1 MKVGPPARLGI
12 KPRDEDR
19 AERRKNSPPGIRLG
33 RLAAAGWI
41 LAVLGTGL
49 RAQFTP
55 REIAE
60 RENWETYLETADI
73 IGYDRPWSDRQAVTK
88 PLRLTLEKEGLRRHA
103 IWKNPAGRQRGY
115 VEGWKW
121 EIAAY
126 RLDKYLGLN
135 MIPPTVERRFRGERG
150 SCQLMVE
157 AMSNLREMRI
167 KDVKIPPD
175 RLLAWNR
182 NIYLQRAFDNL
193 IANEDRHAGN
203 YLITEDLRMIL
214 IDHSRSFRTSK
225 KFTDNLIFTERHDAG
240 PMVMRQLPNAFF
252 LKLEALDFDV
262 IRGIVGEFLNDREI
276 EAVLARKNLILE
288 EINQRIIELGK
299 DQVLY

>member
-1 MKVGPPARLGI
+1 MMVGLFSPLEG
-12 KPRDEDR
+12 RDRGMDR
-19 AERRKNSPPGIRLG
+19 EERRKKV
-33 RLAAAGWI
+33 AGGLRRFAVSSWI
-41 LAVLGTGL
+41 LSLLGTGL
-49 RAQFTP
+49 WTQFTSQ
-55 REIAE
+55 EIAE
-60 RENWETYLETADI
+60 REKWETYLETADI

-88 PLRLTLEKEGLRRHA
+88 PLRLTLEKEGLRQHA

-115 VEGWKW
+115 IEGWRW

-135 MIPPTVERRFRGERG
+135 MIPPTVERRFRGDRG
-150 SCQLMVE
+150 SCQLMIE
-157 AMSNLREMRI
+157 AMSNLREMRR
-167 KDVKIPPD
+167 KNVEIPSD
-175 RLLAWNR
+175 KLLVWNR

-214 IDHSRSFRTSK
+214 IDHSRTFRTSK
-225 KFTDNLIFTERHDAG
+225 KFTEKLIFTERHESG

-252 LKLEALDFDV
+252 LKLESLNLDV
-262 IRGIVGEFLNDREI
+262 IRSVVGEYLTEKEI
-276 EAVLARKNLILE
+276 EAVLKRKDLILE

>member
-1 MKVGPPARLGI
+1 MMVGLLSPLEGRDRGMDREERKKKVTGGL
-12 KPRDEDR
+12 
-19 AERRKNSPPGIRLG
+19 RRFAISS
-33 RLAAAGWI
+33 WI
-41 LAVLGTGL
+41 LSLLGTGL
-49 RAQFTP
+49 WTQFTP
-55 REIAE
+55 QEISE
-60 RENWETYLETADI
+60 REKWESYLATADI
-73 IGYDRPWSDRQAVTK
+73 IGYDSPWSDRQAVTK
-88 PLRLTLEKEGLRRHA
+88 PMRLTLEREGLRRHA
-103 IWKNPAGRQRGY
+103 IWKNPSGRLRGY
-115 VEGWKW
+115 VEGWRW

-126 RLDKYLGLN
+126 RLDKHLGLN

-157 AMSNLREMRI
+157 SMSNLREMRRRN
-167 KDVKIPPD
+167 VKIPPD
-175 RLLAWNR
+175 QLLVWNR

-214 IDHSRSFRTSK
+214 IDHSRTFRTSK
-225 KFTDNLIFTERHDAG
+225 KFTEKLIFTEQHEAG

-252 LKLEALDFDV
+252 LKLAALNFDM
-262 IRGIVGEFLNDREI
+262 IRSVVGEYLTDQEI
-276 EAVLARKNLILE
+276 EAVLKRKDLILE